1 MIETPFRD
9 TAATLARTKGYLRMQ
24 IGCDQVRSHTW
35 WKRLVEDGP
44 WGGRA
49 GYGRVTPPERD
60 IIEPIAKLFGTTSE
74 RVAEMIAADWYGV
87 NTQVGVS
94 NRIRNLSHLLDA
106 LNENDASL
114 IEAIARRLAVDHGHA
129 GHSSDLRREYS
140 SQGDKE

>member
-9 TAATLARTKGYLRMQ
+9 TAASLARTKGYLRMQ
-24 IGCDQVRSHTW
+24 IECDEVRSHTW

-60 IIEPIAKLFGTTSE
+60 IIEPIAKMFKTTSE

-87 NTQVGVS
+87 NTETEVS
-94 NRIRNLSHLLDA
+94 NRTRNLSHLLDA
-106 LNENDASL
+106 LNEHDASL
-114 IEAIARRLAVDHGHA
+114 VETIARRLIAEGSHA
-129 GHSSDLRREYS
+129 GHNSDLLR
-140 SQGDKE
+140 